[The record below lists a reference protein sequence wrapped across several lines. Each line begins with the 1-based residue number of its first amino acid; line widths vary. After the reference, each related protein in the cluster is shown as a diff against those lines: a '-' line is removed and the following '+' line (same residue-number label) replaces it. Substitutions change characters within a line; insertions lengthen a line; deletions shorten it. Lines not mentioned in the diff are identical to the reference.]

1 MKDKIKNRLDKNLNR
16 ARNLVDIFENYA
28 PNKTKKVNDTDI
40 LRAATVF
47 LHATL
52 EDFLR
57 SIATWKLPLASPKI
71 LNDIPLL
78 GKGKDL
84 KFSLGDLAS
93 KRSMKVD
100 KLIKLSVDE
109 HLERSNYNNV
119 GDISHLLEA
128 IGIKVKKVN
137 GTFNNISELMKRRH
151 QIVHRVDRR
160 PKTGKAV
167 SLTKDDVNRW
177 ISVVKKF
184 TGNVLD
190 EISG

>member
-28 PNKTKKVNDTDI
+28 PKKTKKVNDTDI

-57 SIATWKLPLASPKI
+57 SIAAWKLPLASPKI

-93 KRSMKVD
+93 RRSMKVD

-151 QIVHRVDRR
+151 QIVHRVDR
-160 PKTGKAV
+160 KLTTGKAV

-177 ISVVKKF
+177 INVVEKF
-184 TGNVLD
+184 TGKVLN
-190 EISG
+190 EIFD

>member
-167 SLTKDDVNRW
+167 FLTRDDVNRW
-177 ISVVKKF
+177 ISVVEKF
-184 TGNVLD
+184 TGKVLN
-190 EISG
+190 EIFD